1 MASKSDSEPSTAP
14 TKRNGR
20 LRIPLPFEEA
30 LAAAVEVK
38 PDEKP
43 AKKPKPKKKKKAAR

>member
-1 MASKSDSEPSTAP
+1 MPKKQRT
-14 TKRNGR
+14 RNGK

-38 PDEKP
+38 SDEKP
-43 AKKPKPKKKKKAAR
+43 AKKAQAKKPGRKRR